1 LDSSLALDA
10 AAFYTGISFLS
21 SDEKTLYTTEEVLSE
36 VRHIKSSHSALE
48 TLMEAGKLKIRAPTA
63 AQLEKVKAGA
73 TRTGDFAVLSPADF
87 SIVALALELDTVLV
101 TDDFAVANVASV
113 LGVSVIPA
121 TPGKKIKE
129 TRKWISYCSACAKTF
144 GGQKECP
151 ICGNMLKRKYR
162 KITR

>member
-1 LDSSLALDA
+1 
-10 AAFYTGISFLS
+10 
-21 SDEKTLYTTEEVLSE
+21 
-36 VRHIKSSHSALE
+36 
-48 TLMEAGKLKIRAPTA
+48 M
-63 AQLEKVKAGA
+63 
-73 TRTGDFAVLSPADF
+73 LSPADF

-121 TPGKKIKE
+121 TPGKKIRE
-129 TRKWISYCSACAKTF
+129 TRKWISYCSVCAKTF

-151 ICGNMLKRKYR
+151 ICGNTLKRKYR